1 MQIRPV
7 RKDKMRLAS
16 AFGLTILNVLKF
28 LRLLPHQETVG
39 VPRPA
44 RTEGGH
50 VGRGTE

>member
-28 LRLLPHQETVG
+28 LRLLPDKEAVG

-44 RTEGGH
+44 WTERGH
-50 VGRGTE
+50 VGCGTE